1 MSVRGSVVG
10 VALLTLAACS
20 PSPSPSPVSLSMAI
34 PMEIPGPPPDLAP
47 AGPPRPPPLDR
58 AIRVLVAGDALPH
71 RPSLVEPSAIEAAL
85 APMHPLFEGADA
97 VVVNY
102 ETATGEAPSSRLAY
116 AADPEWLSA
125 LRRAGVTA
133 VTGANNHAC
142 DLGERGLGATS
153 DAGKRAGVPV
163 VGVDARDPWA
173 PKTIAEVGGKRVC
186 AVAWTTISNSSSCAR
201 SRALA
206 IAPTTRAGKR
216 KIDRALRTARARCDA
231 VVAIVHGGEEYKPQT
246 THVMDQAGHAAE
258 VGADAV
264 VIHHPHIPSPLVVHR
279 TKSGRDVPIFASV
292 GNLATNQGES
302 WTPAM
307 FPVLR
312 GNRRLVCVNGW
323 TRLGVVAELAFSFE
337 SGAPQVAYGTH
348 LIWIDNEH
356 ALDKEKPVPK
366 IQARPLDPSGD
377 EAIIGRLREDVR
389 GPVALFDDPCWIA
402 KSGSSCRG
410 ALGPRK

>member
-1 MSVRGSVVG
+1 MI
-10 VALLTLAACS
+10 ALLTGAGCS

-34 PMEIPGPPPDLAP
+34 PAPPPALAP
-47 AGPPRPPPLDR
+47 AGPPAPPPLDR

-71 RPSLVEPSAIEAAL
+71 RPSLVEPAAIEAAL
-85 APMHPLFEGADA
+85 APLRPMFDRADA

-102 ETATGEAPSSRLAY
+102 ETATGDAPSSRLSY

-125 LRRAGVTA
+125 LHRAGVTA

-142 DLGERGLGATS
+142 DLGERGLTATS
-153 DAGKRAGVPV
+153 EAGKRAGVPV
-163 VGVDARDPWA
+163 VGVDPRDPWS

-186 AVAWTTISNSSSCAR
+186 AVAWTTLSNSSACSR

-206 IAPTTRAGKR
+206 FAPTTRAGKR
-216 KIDRALRTARARCDA
+216 RIDRALRLARARCDA
-231 VVAIVHGGEEYKPQT
+231 VVAILHGGEEYKPQT
-246 THVMDQAGHAAE
+246 SHVLDQAGHAAE
-258 VGADAV
+258 MGADAV
-264 VIHHPHIPSPLVVHR
+264 VIHHPHIPSPVVVHR
-279 TKSGRDVPIFASV
+279 TKAGRDVPIFASV

-323 TRLGVVAELAFSFE
+323 TRLGVVADLAFSFE
-337 SGAPQVAYGTH
+337 GGAPQLSYGTH
-348 LIWIDNEH
+348 LVWIDNEH
-356 ALDKEKPVPK
+356 ARDKEKPVPK
-366 IQARPLDPSGD
+366 IEARPLDPRSD
-377 EAIIGRLREDVR
+377 DAIIGRLRDDTR

-402 KSGSSCRG
+402 RSGSSCRG
-410 ALGPRK
+410 APDARK